1 MSLQANG
8 AVLLLVG
15 VLFPATSAA
24 QQEVQSQE
32 GLAYGQRASRADASP
47 HENLSRSLLLN
58 PSEGLSVLGAALD
71 SRGRSR
77 SDCSHLVHTIY
88 GRAGFPYSY
97 VSSSDLYAGVDEFQ
111 RVARPQP
118 GDLVV
123 WPGHV
128 GILVNP
134 SEKTFYSALRSGM
147 GVESYSS
154 SYWKQRGTPRF
165 YRYLKAAATDER
177 ERTAETASSTRSALD
192 DSVSTETRSSI
203 SMNPVNFNL
212 PRVLVIDSALPRPDE
227 VTQALLLTL
236 NINPEGLREADVLKL
251 ARSLIIF
258 SRLEVRAVKIHG
270 DEGRAEVRITEPL
283 TVADGQAHLRKR
295 QEIQTWSLRRRDQK
309 SWELLLPQDAIY
321 MPRDTAVRVLAHRL
335 ALLADAEDSSAN
347 LKEKAQLAETLNTIL
362 MKVRSTH

>member
-1 MSLQANG
+1 MCFKANG

-15 VLFPATSAA
+15 VLVPATSAA

-32 GLAYGQRASRADASP
+32 GLADGQRASRVDASP
-47 HENLSRSLLLN
+47 NENLSRSLLLN
-58 PSEGLSVLGAALD
+58 PSEGLSVIGAALE

-77 SDCSHLVHTIY
+77 SDCSHLVHAIY
-88 GRAGFPYSY
+88 QRAGFPYSY
-97 VSSSDLYAGVDEFQ
+97 VSSSDLYAGVHEFQ

-123 WPGHV
+123 WRGHV
-128 GILVNP
+128 GIMVNP
-134 SEKTFYSALRSGM
+134 SEKTFYSALRSGR

-270 DEGRAEVRITEPL
+270 DEGRAEVRITEPF
-283 TVADGQAHLRKR
+283 TVADGQARLRKGRKYGRGPSDGVIRKIGNCCCHRTPFTCPRTPRCESWRTGLRYWQTQKTR
-295 QEIQTWSLRRRDQK
+295 QQIFERSRNWHTRLIQFL
-309 SWELLLPQDAIY
+309 
-321 MPRDTAVRVLAHRL
+321 
-335 ALLADAEDSSAN
+335 
-347 LKEKAQLAETLNTIL
+347 
-362 MKVRSTH
+362 

>member
-8 AVLLLVG
+8 AVLLLVV
-15 VLFPATSAA
+15 VLFPATSNA

-88 GRAGFPYSY
+88 ARAGFPYSY

-165 YRYLKAAATDER
+165 YRYVKAAATDER
-177 ERTAETASSTRSALD
+177 ESTAETASSTRSALD
-192 DSVSTETRSSI
+192 VSVSTETGSSI

-212 PRVLVIDSALPRPDE
+212 PRVLVINSALPRPDE
-227 VTQALLLTL
+227 VKQALLLTL
-236 NINPEGLREADVLKL
+236 SINPEGLREADVFKL

-283 TVADGQAHLRKR
+283 TVADGQARLTKR
-295 QEIQTWSLRRRDQK
+295 QEIQPVDPTTAPSEKLGTVVATGRHLHAPGHRGASLGAPACVIGKRRRLLSK
-309 SWELLLPQDAIY
+309 SSREVAAG
-321 MPRDTAVRVLAHRL
+321 T
-335 ALLADAEDSSAN
+335 DS
-347 LKEKAQLAETLNTIL
+347 
-362 MKVRSTH
+362 